1 MAAPI
6 HRLVDTSRDPAA
18 DADMRMGPPDAELVE
33 RARSGDRWAREALFR
48 RYVAPLTR
56 LVTRLLARTHDA
68 DDVVQ
73 DTFADALRDLD
84 RLRDPSAF
92 RQWLF
97 RIAVN
102 RAKKRGRRRRVER
115 MLGIDSGVDDATLTQ
130 LASTSASTDE
140 LVELARI
147 DGLLSRLPTGE
158 RIAWMLRRVEGETLE
173 VVADLCGCSVATAKR
188 RVESVEVKLRA
199 HRERG
204 FQ

>member
-1 MAAPI
+1 MTAPI
-6 HRLVDTSRDPAA
+6 HRLA
-18 DADMRMGPPDAELVE
+18 DARVDPVAESDARKTPSDGELVE

-48 RYVAPLTR
+48 RYVAPLAR
-56 LVTRLLARTHDA
+56 LVTRLLARTDDA

-73 DTFADALRDLD
+73 DTFAHALRDLD
-84 RLRDPSAF
+84 RLRDPAAF
-92 RQWLF
+92 RHWLF

-115 MLGIDSGVDDATLTQ
+115 MLGLDSGVDDATLIQ
-130 LASTSASTDE
+130 LASSSASSDE

-147 DGLLSRLPTGE
+147 DAILARLPTDE

-173 VVADLCGCSVATAKR
+173 VVAELCGCSLATAKR
-188 RVESVEVKLRA
+188 RVEAVEVKLRA